1 MKGISNT
8 VLESSGAV
16 AVKCW
21 GINLKACW
29 ELEYR
34 GGCIHLQLVE

>member
-8 VLESSGAV
+8 VLESSGTIAI
-16 AVKCW
+16 KCW
-21 GINLKACW
+21 GINLRAWC

-34 GGCIHLQLVE
+34 GGCIHLQFVE